1 MARKISVF
9 CKHNIQL
16 MMAYLTQQLKPY
28 RYDDYAPHEEFEDVN
43 RYWYQAKGG
52 SWVCIPKLI
61 NPYDN
66 LNVRKGASI
75 GECKTAFRE
84 LVSTPNRQKRML
96 VAYSWHMITNEAL
109 YRIGERTVC
118 DVFDYAIS
126 GNTGNLKLE
135 LEKHPDA
142 LECTDTSGSSLLYIA
157 ARSGFY
163 DTCEFLLDKGAKPGL
178 ACGSSESTPL
188 HAASYYG
195 HDLVCMLLISR
206 GAKVDA
212 KNKFGNT
219 PADEAKTHELN
230 QKLQLLKNGDK
241 PSPMARLTGSLCLEN
256 VTHNGKTVAR
266 LLRLQNIEI
275 PKNWLPAWHGTKYN
289 YLNSILKNGLQP
301 SGAVVDGVN
310 GVNNWAS
317 AVFISPILI
326 YAG

>member
-1 MARKISVF
+1 
-9 CKHNIQL
+9 

-142 LECTDTSGSSLLYIA
+142 LECTDTSGN
-157 ARSGFY
+157 
-163 DTCEFLLDKGAKPGL
+163 D
-178 ACGSSESTPL
+178 
-188 HAASYYG
+188 
-195 HDLVCMLLISR
+195 SR
-206 GAKVDA
+206 I
-212 KNKFGNT
+212 
-219 PADEAKTHELN
+219 
-230 QKLQLLKNGDK
+230 
-241 PSPMARLTGSLCLEN
+241 
-256 VTHNGKTVAR
+256 
-266 LLRLQNIEI
+266 NI
-275 PKNWLPAWHGTKYN
+275 
-289 YLNSILKNGLQP
+289 
-301 SGAVVDGVN
+301 
-310 GVNNWAS
+310 
-317 AVFISPILI
+317 
-326 YAG
+326 